1 MTVVTLTGD
10 LGSMGTIAARVAD
23 ALGYALADRELLAE
37 ASRALGWSAEEVAD
51 FDERTHGRGGRLA
64 RLLRDFV
71 EQAPMADQDIDGFGP
86 LIASTYADT
95 AGEAMRPRDAQYIDV
110 LSALIRN
117 FAERGD
123 VVIVGRGAQA
133 LLAEHEEAVHVRV
146 VCDEAE
152 RIGRIAARDQMTAE
166 SARGRVEDS
175 DRQRN
180 AWHRKYF
187 DIEYESPHLYD
198 LVVNSGRMPDEVA
211 AGVIV
216 HLVGERLQFAR
227 PAR

>member
-1 MTVVTLTGD
+1 MTLVTLTAD

-23 ALGYALADRELLAE
+23 SLAYALADRELLAE

-51 FDERTHGRGGRLA
+51 FDERTQGRGGRLA

-71 EQAPMADQDIDGFGP
+71 EQAPMAEQDIDGFGP

-95 AGEAMRPRDAQYIDV
+95 AGEAMRPRDTQYIEV

-117 FAERGD
+117 LAYRGD

-133 LLAEHEEAVHVRV
+133 LLAQHDEAVHVRV

-152 RIGRIAARDQMTAE
+152 RIARIAARDNMMADA
-166 SARGRVEDS
+166 ARARVEDS
-175 DRQRN
+175 DRQRKV
-180 AWHRKYF
+180 WHRKYF
-187 DIEYESPHLYD
+187 DIEYDSPYLYD

-216 HLVGERLQFAR
+216 HFVGEKTAVAR
-227 PAR
+227 PGR